1 MEGLICALLGFL
13 IQCGGSGAPALTP
26 TSTPEPPLPV
36 VATATPQPLPTAT
49 PTSVPPTPTP
59 TASAVRLRLPPPE
72 SAPEISRGNPAS
84 SLVALTFD
92 AGAGARHTPAIL
104 DALKAANLR
113 VTMFLTGQWVE
124 RNPELAK
131 RIVADGHEL
140 ANHSYTHPPFTT
152 LSSPAIVSEIQRTE
166 EIVLSVT
173 GKSTK
178 PWFRPPFGN
187 RDARVLAVVG
197 SLGYYSVYW
206 TLDSGDW
213 RTDYSNADVL
223 NIVATRAVGGS
234 IVVQH
239 LDSPQT
245 AAVLPQIIQRLQARG
260 LTIVPLSQLFAEELS

>member
-1 MEGLICALLGFL
+1 MEALICALFGFL
-13 IQCGGSGAPALTP
+13 IQCGSGAPAGPPPSLT
-26 TSTPEPPLPV
+26 SEAPPA
-36 VATATPQPLPTAT
+36 ATATLPPAPSPTVPPTPVPPTAT
-49 PTSVPPTPTP
+49 PTPAAP
-59 TASAVRLRLPPPE
+59 RLRLPPPE
-72 SAPEISRGNPAS
+72 GAPEIVRGDTAS

-92 AGAGARHTPAIL
+92 AGAGARYTPPIL
-104 DALKAANLR
+104 DALKAANLQ

-140 ANHSYTHPPFTT
+140 ANHSYTHPEFTKLNT
-152 LSSPAIVSEIQRTE
+152 PAMIAEIQRTDE
-166 EIVLSVT
+166 LVLSVT

-187 RDARVLAVVG
+187 RDARVLSVIG

-223 NIVATRAVGGS
+223 NIVSSRAVGGS

-245 AAVLPQIIQRLQARG
+245 AAVLPQIIQRLQAKG
-260 LTIVPLSQLFAEELS
+260 LTIVTLSRLFAE